1 MYRIIDT
8 LLKKREREGRIQL
21 FEYESMRE
29 KIGIS
34 AFLLEETVLILL
46 SLAMKASGEY
56 IIRFCILYFI
66 IQYLFGHYHTKTLLI
81 WEEMELLVK
90 SHICFF
96 IVSILLDPMQQVDLY
111 CVLVNAGLSIIMLG
125 FSICLQRYLRIWFRK
140 SCADRVL
147 IIGTGKESRNF
158 ENICKTNRFALMQ
171 VQGFIRLSDEEE
183 TVDIDIPVYPLK
195 QIKDVLHQHQINSAV
210 ITSGNLSN
218 TQFEDIIFQL
228 RTVNKIRY
236 IPSVKILNFDTKV
249 EDFDGQLL
257 VSTAQG
263 KISVFSRTVK
273 RGIDILGSVAGIL
286 LLLPLT
292 VYVWRTNRKHGDHD
306 PIFFKQER
314 IGKNGKL
321 FNIYKYRTMVPNA
334 ERILKELME
343 KDPAIKEEY
352 QKNKKLRNDPR
363 ITEAGKFLRNKSLDE
378 FPQFLNVLKGEMSLT
393 GPRPYLPGERK
404 DMGNYYDYVI
414 GCKPGLTGMWQTHG
428 RSDISFPDRLKMDE
442 YYYKNWSLKL
452 DMTILIKTVK
462 TVFHGD
468 GAR

>member
-1 MYRIIDT
+1 
-8 LLKKREREGRIQL
+8 
-21 FEYESMRE
+21 MRE

-46 SLAMKASGEY
+46 SLALNAPAEY

-96 IVSILLDPMQQVDLY
+96 IVSILLDPVQQVDLY
-111 CVLVNAGLSIIMLG
+111 CILVNAGQSIIMLG

-147 IIGTGKESRNF
+147 IIGTGKESKNF

-171 VQGFIRLSDEEE
+171 VQGYIRLSGEEE
-183 TVDIDIPVYPLK
+183 PVDVDSPVYPLK
-195 QIKDVLHQHQINSAV
+195 QIKDVLHQRQINSAV
-210 ITSGNLSN
+210 ITSANLSN

-228 RTVNKIRY
+228 RSINKIRY

-263 KISVFSRTVK
+263 KISVFSQTVK
-273 RGIDILGSVAGIL
+273 RGIDILGSVAGIF

-334 ERILKELME
+334 ERLLKELME
-343 KDPAIKEEY
+343 KDSAIKEEY

-378 FPQFLNVLKGEMSLT
+378 FPQFLNVLKGEMSLI